1 MNVPILE
8 PSPTTGELPAR
19 RLSDDLRLL
28 LAEADGRSLTIGEL
42 EAMLKG
48 RGFALLIMLFSLPF
62 CTPIPI
68 PGLSVPFGVVI
79 TFLGLRIL
87 FGRKPELPKFI
98 LRRQVR
104 YNILER
110 IVQIGMKVCL
120 RMEKIAKPRMSFLRR
135 WPGMINLIGL
145 GLASG
150 GVQLLLPLPPLIP
163 LSNTIPAISV
173 VLLTA
178 GLIERDGVFVLAGY
192 FVNLCAWVYFGVMFG
207 VLGNGIRHLLHH
219 T

>member
-1 MNVPILE
+1 MSLNILE
-8 PSPTTGELPAR
+8 PQPRSEGLPAR

-28 LAEADGRSLTIGEL
+28 LSEAAGRSLTIGEL
-42 EAMLKG
+42 EALLKG

-62 CTPIPI
+62 CTPIAI

-87 FGRKPELPKFI
+87 FGRKPELPGFI

-104 YNILER
+104 YSILEK
-110 IVQIGMKVCL
+110 IVSIGLKLCV
-120 RMEKIAKPRMSFLRR
+120 RMEKVAKPRMQFLRR

-150 GVQLLLPLPPLIP
+150 GIQLLLPLPPLIP
-163 LSNTIPAISV
+163 LSNAIPAISV

-178 GLIERDGVFVLAGY
+178 GLIERDGALVLAGY
-192 FVNLCAWVYFGVMFG
+192 IVNLSAWIYFAVMFG
-207 VLGNGIRHLLHH
+207 VVQNGVQHLLHH
-219 T
+219 A